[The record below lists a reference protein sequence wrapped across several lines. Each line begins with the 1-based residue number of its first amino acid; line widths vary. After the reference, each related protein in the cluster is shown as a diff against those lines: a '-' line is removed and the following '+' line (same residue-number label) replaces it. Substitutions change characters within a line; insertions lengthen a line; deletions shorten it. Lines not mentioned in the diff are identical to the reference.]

1 MKKIYL
7 ATIFIATVLLIS
19 SCGNSLYRGVPRSY
33 HAKLDVAL
41 STAGDNAEQ
50 LIKAL
55 QGVPREQREAMAFL
69 ISYMPERDLLSLT
82 AEILI
87 DNVTY
92 AFKAKE
98 KFPWARDVPK
108 DIFLNDVLPF
118 TIMDESRDNWRG
130 DFFERFSRLVEGAPD
145 IFAAIDSVNWNIRDE
160 LLVDFDIR
168 RRKPHQSPFES
179 IELQMASCTGLSI
192 LLTAAFRA
200 VGIPSRIAGTP
211 NWYDRRGNHNWSE
224 VWANGVWYFTEY
236 YPDERGLNH
245 SWFVAS
251 AGMAD
256 ENSRE
261 HAIFATSFRPAE
273 TYFPLVWDDE
283 GIVTYVHAE
292 NVTQRYIAI
301 FLEQQDEQLLSGDH
315 IAVRISFRDQ
325 SSEER
330 DNRVAINVR
339 VFDADGRDAGRGQT
353 SCPRRDWNQYLT
365 VILQKN
371 QDYTVRYTVDGRTIH
386 HRFRTG
392 ETTMLVEL
400 PNR

>member
-1 MKKIYL
+1 MRKIYFTAIL
-7 ATIFIATVLLIS
+7 IATILLIS
-19 SCGNSLYRGVPRSY
+19 CNGNPLYRGIPRNY

-41 STAGDNAEQ
+41 SIAGDNSEQ

-55 QGVPREQREAMAFL
+55 EGVPRQQREAMAFL
-69 ISYMPERDLLSLT
+69 IAHMPERDLTGLS

-98 KFPWARDVPK
+98 KFPWARNLPK
-108 DIFLNDVLPF
+108 DIFFNEVLPF
-118 TIMDESRDNWRG
+118 TMLDEERVNWRG
-130 DFFERFSRLVEGAPD
+130 QFFTRFSRLVEGAPD
-145 IFAAIDSVNWNIRDE
+145 VFAAIDSVNLNIRDE

-168 RRKPHQSPFES
+168 RRKPHQSPLES

-224 VWANGVWYFTEY
+224 VWVDGVWYFTEY
-236 YPDERGLNH
+236 YPSEYGLNH

-256 ENSRE
+256 ETVEE
-261 HAIFATSFRPAE
+261 HAIFATSFRP
-273 TYFPLVWDDE
+273 TGGQHFPLAWDRE
-283 GIVTYVHAE
+283 KRYVHGV
-292 NVTQRYIAI
+292 NVTQRYIEL
-301 FLEQQDEQLLSGDH
+301 FREQQDEQLQSGDH
-315 IAVRISFRDQ
+315 LAVRICFRDTRLQ
-325 SSEER
+325 EA
-330 DNRVAINVR
+330 DNRVPKNLRII
-339 VFDADGRDAGRGQT
+339 DANGDEVGRGQT
-353 SCPRRDWNQYLT
+353 SNPRSDWNQFLT
-365 VILQKN
+365 LVLQKN
-371 QDYTVRYTVDGRTIH
+371 SNYTIRYWVDGQTFE

-392 ETTMLVEL
+392 ESTMLVEL
-400 PNR
+400 TR